1 MAKRSR
7 FAGVLL
13 TVAPNRNGLHPM
25 IDPTK
30 REPLD
35 ENLIQIVAYASA
47 LLGEESTRLIDQAR
61 AAVVTEFSPTMV
73 DVEVPATL
81 IPVDLPDGPIPG
93 RFIIERGGEEM
104 GEVLIWLRSG
114 RLIGL
119 EQAWWSDT
127 RPSSWPSTS
136 SIRRDASTSGAWWEL
151 DDE

>member
-1 MAKRSR
+1 
-7 FAGVLL
+7 
-13 TVAPNRNGLHPM
+13 M
-25 IDPTK
+25 IDPNK

-47 LLGEESTRLIDQAR
+47 HLGDESARLINQAR

-73 DVEVPATL
+73 DVEVPATS

-93 RFIIERGGEEM
+93 RFIVERDGEET

-127 RPSSWPSTS
+127 MPSSWPSTS
-136 SIRRDASTSGAWWEL
+136 SIRRESQ
-151 DDE
+151 